1 MDAQHTQHHDPALAW
16 VIRLTCGAGALFV
29 ALLPALLR

>member
-1 MDAQHTQHHDPALAW
+1 MDAHHHHSEPALAW
-16 VIRLTCGAGALFV
+16 VIRFTCVAGALFV

>member
-1 MDAQHTQHHDPALAW
+1 MDAHDRHHDPALAR
-16 VIRLTCGAGALFV
+16 VIRFACGAGALFV